1 VEGRDGK
8 LTQPWKPAFDL
19 AFTIGFGSR
28 VNACDDYFR

>member
-19 AFTIGFGSR
+19 AFHNRLR
-28 VNACDDYFR
+28 VARERL